1 MALTIS
7 QNSDCSL
14 ILVTSELLD
23 TAFGGSPDPYTDIK
37 ITIYRNCCDCDGYD
51 VDITRDAPAPF
62 PTRNR
67 CLSI

>member
-37 ITIYRNCCDCDGYD
+37 ITIYR
-51 VDITRDAPAPF
+51 VIVMVMT
-62 PTRNR
+62 
-67 CLSI
+67 LI

>member
-1 MALTIS
+1 MALTLS

-37 ITIYRNCCDCDGYD
+37 IKSEPKVKEGRDG
-51 VDITRDAPAPF
+51 
-62 PTRNR
+62 
-67 CLSI
+67 L